1 MADPTNAQLAEALRG
16 LARFNVP
23 ENSGYWHDLHLA
35 AQRLEAVE
43 QICTTAICNAPSLD
57 ENGYICTK
65 DAAIKAVRA
74 ALQAARE
81 V

>member
-1 MADPTNAQLAEALRG
+1 MADKLTNAELAASLRSLSRAFG
-16 LARFNVP
+16 MGT
-23 ENSGYWHDLHLA
+23 ETHDNLRLA

-74 ALQAARE
+74 ALAAARE
-81 V
+81 A